1 MVIPMRN
8 RPDNSKALDAFIAQK
23 AQIDGMLERLTALS
37 ADHFNVMPD
46 DVTWGHVGSLEDYAA
61 LLKRITDAAFRE
73 GEHAE

>member
-1 MVIPMRN
+1 MTTRRN
-8 RPDNSKALDAFIAQK
+8 DKALTAFMAKKTEIDALLARIQ
-23 AQIDGMLERLTALS
+23 ALS

>member
-1 MVIPMRN
+1 MTTRRN
-8 RPDNSKALDAFIAQK
+8 DKALTAFIAK
-23 AQIDGMLERLTALS
+23 KTEIDALLARIQALS